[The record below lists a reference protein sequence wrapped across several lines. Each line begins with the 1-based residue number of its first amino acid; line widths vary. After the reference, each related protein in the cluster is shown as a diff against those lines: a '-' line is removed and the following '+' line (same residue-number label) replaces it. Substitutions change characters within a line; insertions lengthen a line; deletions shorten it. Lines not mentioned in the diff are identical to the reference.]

1 MFVKPDARRRPESI
15 PETWSMIVVNILI
28 SWSEPTSRELAEI
41 LRKWLPTVLPY
52 ANPWLSS
59 EDVRKGRPWDLEL
72 TRRLDGT
79 SYAIVCVTTL
89 AVARA
94 PWVNFEAGAVSKYV
108 ERGHVSP
115 LLLAGVSPDDLGNLP
130 LARYQCTEFTKAE
143 VGKLLRSINEAAAS
157 RMSIQDIERNLENTW
172 MQLHSDVGAL
182 DSSKRADKRADD
194 GEDYDE
200 EEDSD
205 IGWPLEELEEEIL
218 GVVARFAPFEEW
230 NRPSLSSVCDQTH
243 EDPNRVQHHLDRLVK
258 GNFLDE
264 HWNTEEPTSYSITPS
279 GREYLVDQNLI

>member
-1 MFVKPDARRRPESI
+1 MFVKPYARRRPESI

-194 GEDYDE
+194 GEDYGDDE
-200 EEDSD
+200 ASE
-205 IGWPLEELEEEIL
+205 IGWPLEEIEKEIL
-218 GVVARFAPFEEW
+218 IVVAGFAPYDHW
-230 NRPSLSSVCDQTH
+230 NRPSLNDVCHHTR
-243 EDPNRVQHHLDRLVK
+243 ENPITVQHHLDRLVK
-258 GNFLDE
+258 AKLLDE
-264 HWNTEEPTSYSITPS
+264 HWNTEEPTSYSITPM
-279 GREYLVDQNLI
+279 GRAHLVEDGLV